1 MLSLG
6 EWLEMDVGSIIS
18 VRNFDLLHSIFY
30 PSHHILSTRERKRG
44 GERGEKEHNCFSLKQ
59 KKIIIHIFLGKKVR
73 DPGDKIIVLIPQR
86 ERRRAELRG
95 KFML

>member
-6 EWLEMDVGSIIS
+6 ERLEMDVGSIIS
-18 VRNFDLLHSIFY
+18 VRNFDLLRLIFY

-59 KKIIIHIFLGKKVR
+59 KNNNNTYISGGKKSEIQVT
-73 DPGDKIIVLIPQR
+73 Q
-86 ERRRAELRG
+86 
-95 KFML
+95 